1 MSYRV
6 IGASAGTGKTHRLTS
21 CVLDALD
28 AGLAPEA
35 LCGVTFTKKAA
46 GELTERLRTRL
57 FAAGKPALA
66 QRLGMAYLGTT
77 NAVGLRL
84 VAEYAIEAGLSPE
97 VGVLPEDGGGF
108 LHALIEQVV
117 SDAQQRSLD
126 VLARRLRINW
136 DSTTRTTNWQADVFK
151 IVDAARMNRIGPEAL
166 PAMATRSWQT
176 LSAFLDPPT
185 SADLDAALRA
195 ALDAAESAVT
205 NSQVKKDQAFL
216 ARLAERRG
224 DLADGIWEP
233 WAALDRVD
241 LSKGFG
247 AQRDAIQTVA
257 LKVLSHPRLHADL
270 ARYSAETFAAA
281 AAMLAAFADWK
292 KAARVVDHTDQL
304 DLAWHVIGRPEVAA
318 ELRASLGLVVVDE
331 LQDSN
336 PLQLALFTR
345 LHGLAGRSVWVG
357 DPKQCI
363 FEWNGADPSLVD
375 VVLASMK
382 ASVSPSAALSGASGD
397 EIERLAVNRRS
408 RPELV
413 SAVSELFASAFGA
426 HGMHPDE
433 VRVSAFRTDPEGV
446 ATLPPLGI
454 GLYDPDQER
463 FANAAAARVAALLA
477 APDDTL
483 VVDRW
488 SGECRP
494 LSAGDIAVLLT
505 SNDQCRE
512 LAAALGR
519 YGVRAATARNGLLQ
533 TPEGCLLRAALA
545 LVVAADDPVAEA
557 EIEALL
563 GRDGD
568 HEAVIAQRDAWL
580 TARIQAVA
588 SQAGSRPGPWSRL
601 LDAVRNELA
610 ALSPGAVVERIFAV
624 LDLAR
629 RLQTLPDGAIR
640 TANLDA
646 LRRLTANY
654 EALATARSQPLT
666 VSGLLRAFAA
676 IIADDKDMPLD
687 DEQHVTAS
695 PDAVQVMT
703 YHKAKGLEWPVV
715 FLGGLD
721 KSPKRDVF
729 SVACESDAATFSLAD
744 PLSARWVRHW
754 PWPFSPTRTGALE
767 QRVAASPIG
776 QQVQL
781 RERRERVRLL
791 YVGFTRAR
799 DHLVLLIAEKA
810 KGERATAWLDELVMA
825 GKPAVSPAAAVAGKP
840 AWELTRD
847 AVPRFFVTGPDGV
860 KSEVRARRSQAIAAP
875 TAISAPELGAWQRPE
890 GAPPPLPRR
899 DISPS
904 RMTADDLARLG
915 VRAWTPRGPMTQ
927 LGCALAIPTPKGFT
941 EWDHLGTAIHGF
953 LASDEV
959 GAGDDE
965 RLRRATT
972 WSMAHR
978 TVAQLTPQTL
988 IDAADRFARWVEQ
1001 RWPGAQVV
1009 REVPIAAD
1017 IEEGRNRRR
1026 ISGVIDA
1033 LIVTGAGWVVVDHKS
1048 FPAPGG
1054 AWKKAGELAPQLALY
1069 AHALAALPAG
1079 RTVIGICL
1087 HFPIAGVVVE
1097 LK

>member
-126 VLARRLRINW
+126 ALAARLRINW
-136 DSTTRTTNWQADVFK
+136 DSGTRTTNWQADVFE
-151 IVDAARMNRIGPEAL
+151 IVDAARMNRIGPVAL
-166 PAMATRSWQT
+166 PAMAARSWQT
-176 LSAFLDPPT
+176 LSAFLDPPS
-185 SADLDAALRA
+185 SADLDAALLD
-195 ALDAAESAVT
+195 ALDAAERALAGSD
-205 NSQVKKDQAFL
+205 VKKDIKFL
-216 ARLAERRG
+216 DRLAERRA

-241 LSKGFG
+241 LSKGFST
-247 AQRDAIQTVA
+247 QRDAIQAAA
-257 LKVLSHPRLHADL
+257 LAVLSHPRLHADL
-270 ARYSAETFAAA
+270 ARYIAETFAAA

-345 LHGLAGRSVWVG
+345 LHGLAGHSVWVG

-382 ASVSPSAALSGASGD
+382 ATGSPAASLAGAFSPGLAILPATSGG
-397 EIERLAVNRRS
+397 EIERLTVNRRS

-413 SAVSELFASAFGA
+413 NAVSELFASAFGA

-433 VRVSAFRTDPEGV
+433 VRVSAFRSEPKGV
-446 ATLPPLGI
+446 ATLPPLGL

-463 FANAAAARVAALLA
+463 FASAAAARVAALLA
-477 APDDTL
+477 APSDTL

-494 LSAGDIAVLLT
+494 VSAGDIAVLLT

-568 HEAVIAQRDAWL
+568 RDAVIAQRDAWL

-588 SQAGSRPGPWSRL
+588 AQAGSRPGPWSRQ
-601 LDAVRNELA
+601 LDAVRDELA

-646 LRRLTANY
+646 LRRLTASY

-676 IIADDKDMPLD
+676 IIADDKDMPLV

-729 SVACESDAATFSLAD
+729 SVACESDAATFSLED
-744 PLSARWVRHW
+744 PLSARWVRDW
-754 PWPFSPTRTGALE
+754 PWPFLPTRTGVLE
-767 QRVAASPIG
+767 QRVSASPLG
-776 QQVQL
+776 QHVQL

-810 KGERATAWLDELVMA
+810 KGDRATAWLDELTT
-825 GKPAVSPAAAVAGKP
+825 AGKP

-847 AVPRFFVTGPDGV
+847 AVPRLFVTGPEGV
-860 KSEVRARRSQAIAAP
+860 KSEVRSRRSQAVAAP
-875 TAISAPELGAWQRPE
+875 AAISAPALGAWRRPE
-890 GAPPPLPRR
+890 GAAPPLPRR
-899 DISPS
+899 DVSPS
-904 RMTADDLARLG
+904 RVTADDLTRLG

-927 LGCALAIPTPKGFT
+927 LGNALAIPTPRGFT

-959 GAGDDE
+959 GMHHDE
-965 RLRRATT
+965 RMRRATT
-972 WSMAHR
+972 WSRAHK
-978 TVAQLTPQTL
+978 TEAQLAPQTL
-988 IDAADRFARWVEQ
+988 IDAADRFARWVAQ

-1009 REVPIAAD
+1009 CEVPIAAD
-1017 IEEGRNRRR
+1017 IEEGGNRRR

-1033 LIVTGAGWVVVDHKS
+1033 LIVTDAGWVVVDHKS

-1054 AWKKAGELAPQLALY
+1054 VWKKAGELAPQLALY

-1079 RTVIGICL
+1079 RPVIGIGL
-1087 HFPIAGVVVE
+1087 HFPIAGVIVE
-1097 LK
+1097 LR